1 MSKKKNEF
9 LKKNRH
15 LTVILIIIKG
25 SRQKLLRNYNLPQ
38 YLDQTSTLSF
48 DDYR

>member
-15 LTVILIIIKG
+15 LTVILIIKG